1 MSYGTLSL
9 DQIDTSGNLTIT
21 GNVEMTGT
29 LKPGAVLSTAT
40 NTAPVFRDSTG
51 TEIGTLCRAWV
62 NFNGVGTVAIRAA
75 FNVSSITD
83 NGTGDYSVN
92 FTNAMLDVNYSP
104 VISTSPAYSVTRN
117 CSVQMASNGA
127 AIEVAPTTSLYR
139 FSTSQ
144 GAAAAGTAFDAKYI
158 CASFFR

>member
-1 MSYGTLSL
+1 MALTDGTVGITLPA
-9 DQIDTSGNLTIT
+9 SGDL
-21 GNVEMTGT
+21 
-29 LKPGAVLSTAT
+29 LSTALIQSDT
-40 NTAPVFRDSTG
+40 SSPPIIQNSSG
-51 TEIGTLCRAWV
+51 TQIGTFCRAWV
-62 NFNGVGTVAIRAA
+62 NFNGEGTVAIRAA

-83 NGTGDYSVN
+83 NGAGDYSVN
-92 FTNAMLDVNYSP
+92 FSNTMPDVNYSP